1 MNIKKRACPYFSAA
15 VLSILLVSVIMRLW
29 RADLFV
35 SFGYE
40 GDGLFNSAIIKGII
54 ENGWYLK
61 NRMLGAPL
69 GADLYGYPM
78 TDLFNFLIIKFI
90 GILTHNWALT
100 LNLFFLLTFPLVS
113 VSAMFVFRR
122 CGISIPVA
130 LACSSIYTFIPYH
143 LLRGEGH
150 LLLSAYYMVPVI
162 CWMALNMFE
171 EGGYLFNTDKI
182 SLKNISGRKI
192 TVVLLF
198 SFLAASTG
206 AYYAFFGMI
215 FILFAGAVA
224 SVNRKSGVN
233 FASALILAGLIAG
246 MMILNVLPNLLH
258 RLMHSDSPHIMRSA
272 VESEIYGLK
281 ISQLLLPRTGHNFPF
296 FAYLRDAYNRS
307 APLVTENDMSSLG
320 MVSAIGL
327 VLSLCTVFLF
337 RRELRSNYGRI
348 GVLNLFAVLLATIGG
363 GAVFVAYFITRQ
375 IRAYNRISIFIAFF
389 SLLFIAHLL
398 NALYKRYVKSRKQQL
413 IFAAGMGLFLLGAL
427 YDQVPIRWGSYAPY
441 QEKVASD
448 KKFFSAVESALG
460 KDSSVFQLP
469 YFPFPETPPLNKI
482 TDYEHFRGYLNTRE
496 VKWSYGAFKGSY
508 ADAIIKSIGY
518 KSGADLLDTLVV
530 MGYDGL
536 FIDRF
541 GYDDSGAGVEA
552 QIRPLI
558 AARPLESDDGR
569 FAVYNL
575 KAYRDE
581 FIRKNGDIQAKR
593 NALLRDRALG
603 LYVPGEWIT
612 NTGDRYLTS
621 GWSTDEGTH
630 RWSQGRTA
638 KIEFK
643 LGPVKPSPVMKLVIV
658 PKMVVGVQQL
668 QVFVNNRKA
677 GDMFL
682 DAPKEYFIDIDTGL
696 LIPDAVNSIS
706 LKLPNA
712 KHIGGDPRLLA
723 IALGK
728 AGLFYPEDARKRLRL
743 LEPVLHVYSPGKW
756 IGHNDGQF
764 LISGWSKNEE
774 THRWS
779 EGHSAKIG
787 FLLKELPSSPSMELV
802 VVPSMVMGWQYAE
815 IFVNGRKAGITLFHA
830 PKKEYRIKFRTG
842 LLKEN
847 APNEIRL
854 NFPRAKAVKN
864 DPRLLA
870 VALGKIGLFY

>member
-1 MNIKKRACPYFSAA
+1 MNTKKRVLAYFS
-15 VLSILLVSVIMRLW
+15 VVSLSSLLLIVIMRLW

-40 GDGLFNSAIIKGII
+40 GDGLFNSAIIKGVID
-54 ENGWYLK
+54 NGWYLR
-61 NRMLGAPL
+61 NPMLGAPL

-78 TDLFNFLIIKFI
+78 SDLLNFLIIKVI
-90 GILTHNWALT
+90 GTLTRSWAAT
-100 LNLFFLLTFPLVS
+100 LNLFFLATFPLVS
-113 VSAMFVFRR
+113 ISAMFIFLKCRIR
-122 CGISIPVA
+122 TPVA
-130 LACSSIYTFIPYH
+130 LVCALIYTFIPYH
-143 LLRGEGH
+143 LLRGEAH
-150 LLLSAYYMVPVI
+150 LFLSAYYMVPVI

-171 EGGYLFNTDKI
+171 EGGYLFNPGRI
-182 SLKNISGRKI
+182 SFKSIPGRKI
-192 TVVLLF
+192 IAILLF

-206 AYYAFFGMI
+206 AYYAFFGML

-224 SVNRKSGVN
+224 SLNRKSYANLV
-233 FASALILAGLIAG
+233 SALIIICLMAG
-246 MMILNVLPNLLH
+246 MVIVNILPNLVDKLLH
-258 RLMHSDSPHIMRSA
+258 SQSPHILRSA
-272 VESEIYGLK
+272 IESEIYGLK
-281 ISQLLLPRTGHNFPF
+281 ISQLLLPRTGHNLPF
-296 FAYLRDAYNRS
+296 FASLRDAYNRA
-307 APLVTENDMSSLG
+307 APLVTENDMSALG

-337 RRELRSNYGRI
+337 RRDMKSNYGRI

-363 GAVFVAYFITRQ
+363 GAVFIAYLITKQ

-389 SLLFIAHLL
+389 SLLFVAHLL
-398 NALYKRYVKSRKQQL
+398 SALYEKYAVTPKRRL
-413 IFAAGMGLFLLGAL
+413 ISAAALSIFLLFAIC
-427 YDQVPIRWGSYAPY
+427 DQVPIRWGSYSRY

-518 KSGADLLDTLVV
+518 KTGQDLLDTLVV

-541 GYDDSGAGVEA
+541 GYEDSGAGVEE

-558 AARPLESDDGR
+558 ASRPLESDDGR

-612 NTGDRYLTS
+612 NTDDRYLTS
-621 GWSTDEGTH
+621 GWSVDEGTH
-630 RWSQGRTA
+630 RWSQGRA
-638 KIEFK
+638 VKIEFK
-643 LGPVKPSPVMKLVIV
+643 LGPVRPSPVMKLVIV

-668 QVFVNNRKA
+668 QVFVNNKKA
-677 GDMFL
+677 GYMFL
-682 DAPKEYFIDIDTGL
+682 DAPKEYFMDIDTGL

-723 IALGK
+723 LALGK
-728 AGLFYPEDARKRLRL
+728 AGLFYPEDARRRLRL

-756 IGHNDGQF
+756 IGHNDGRF
-764 LISGWSKNEE
+764 LISGWSKNED

-787 FLLKELPSSPSMELV
+787 FILKELPSSPSMNLV

-815 IFVNGRKAGITLFHA
+815 IFINGRKAGIALFHG
-830 PKKEYRIKFRTG
+830 PKEYRIKFRTA

-854 NFPRAKAVKN
+854 NFPRAKAVKS

-870 VALGKIGLFY
+870 VALGKIGLFH